1 MPESPYDPNQRD
13 TPTDLVV
20 TEESAAELTL
30 RQRPSGVIQA
40 ARERISNAID
50 GVFGKIDDSI
60 LQPILRK
67 LEAFQEWEK
76 EREVGVARGKLI
88 ECFESE
94 TYHSVDKWI
103 LTYFSIFGPSILE
116 YLSAKTGICPDP
128 ASRKAFLEYLEIGFA
143 AGFVVDTVGNTAAHG
158 SRYWFTIEDKLKAD
172 CSEPDK
178 KKFVWNPAPLTNIAG
193 ILGSLSTLEGL
204 SNARIIKLLKGARIT
219 KVSRFA
225 KDDWQKN
232 ALENEGTQLI
242 GSSFNRALFKVILGF
257 SGMTTVIDFDFTR
270 ADHVALVNACLLY
283 IIHAITS
290 HSEDTQINIANTY
303 TRRFQQEHARIASEF
318 MKDPNLCFVGKEWAK
333 GRNEI
338 QSLGDHVVHLFHI
351 YQELLNPLNIPIEVD
366 ENGEQIT
373 QFVDRTIMFT
383 DIRGWTDVC
392 SKHNQREVEPVWAAY
407 FSAMWPI
414 VNKHGGR
421 FGKLM
426 GDGSLIFFQ
435 DQADKETGEVVSASE
450 LAVRCALEIKA
461 HGDAF
466 DEIIRRELPIEDSY
480 EGRHKTGVAFDSGE
494 ISVSDPFRKR
504 KGPKGMRSPELGG
517 HAVNATS
524 RLEGLNKV
532 FPGHV
537 VLTNHDEYENLPEEL
552 QVMLSYCGSA
562 DMKGIGESDIW
573 GIPDASPT
581 AYDLDERSNLL
592 SVAKDFPKHTA
603 FITESRLAK
612 LPDDLI
618 MKYEL
623 LKGVQLEDGDSE
635 EMIYGI
641 SRGLSV
647 AQRTSIS
654 NEFPGHEHF
663 LRESNL
669 VELPIEFQLEY
680 DELKEVQLEGIDSA
694 EMIYGQPRISEEA
707 HIKA

>member
-1 MPESPYDPNQRD
+1 MPQSPEDPNQHD
-13 TPTDLVV
+13 SPNELVLA
-20 TEESAAELTL
+20 EESAVALTL
-30 RQRPSGVIQA
+30 RERVSGAIQDI
-40 ARERISNAID
+40 RQGISDAISTATEE
-50 GVFGKIDDSI
+50 IDDSVW
-60 LQPILRK
+60 QPILRK
-67 LEAFQEWEK
+67 LEAFQNWEK
-76 EREVGVARGKLI
+76 EQEVGAARGKLI
-88 ECFESE
+88 EFFDSK
-94 TYHSVDKWI
+94 TYNFVDKWI
-103 LTYFSIFGPSILE
+103 LTYSSIFGPPILE
-116 YLSAKTGICPDP
+116 YLAAQTGTPIDE
-128 ASRKAFLEYLEIGFA
+128 STKKAVDKGFA
-143 AGFVVDTVGNTAAHG
+143 ASFAADTVGNTIAHG
-158 SRYWFTIEDKLKAD
+158 SRYWFKISDKLKAD
-172 CSEPDK
+172 CSDPDK
-178 KKFVWNPAPLTNIAG
+178 KEFVWEVAPLINLAG
-193 ILGSLSTLEGL
+193 VAGGMSAADGL
-204 SNARIIKLLKGARIT
+204 SNVRLARLLKMARLARIARLAKQSGAKYSLEDEGARL
-219 KVSRFA
+219 VGDDFA
-225 KDDWQKN
+225 RTIVVIIA
-232 ALENEGTQLI
+232 ALAAMTTAVHFDYTQLSHLI
-242 GSSFNRALFKVILGF
+242 GGTGPLAVI
-257 SGMTTVIDFDFTR
+257 
-270 ADHVALVNACLLY
+270 ADRIKRHYERGIRV
-283 IIHAITS
+283 
-290 HSEDTQINIANTY
+290 NIANTY
-303 TRRFQQEHARIASEF
+303 TKRFQQEHARIASEF

-383 DIRGWTDVC
+383 DIRGWTDIC
-392 SKHNQREVEPVWAAY
+392 SKHNQREVEPIWAAY

-435 DQADKETGEVVSASE
+435 DQVDKETGEVISASE
-450 LAVRCALEIKA
+450 LAVRCAIDLKA
-461 HGDAF
+461 HGDEF

-532 FPGHV
+532 FPEHV
-537 VLTNHDEYENLPEEL
+537 VLTNHDEYEHLPEEL

-562 DMKGIGESDIW
+562 YMKGIGDADIW
-573 GIPDASPT
+573 GIPEASPT
-581 AYDLDERSNLL
+581 ASGLDERSMLL
-592 SVAKDFPKHTA
+592 SVSKDFPDHTA

-618 MKYEL
+618 MKYEI
-623 LKGVQLEDGDSE
+623 LKGVQLEGKDST

-647 AQRTSIS
+647 AQRMSIS
-654 NEFPGHEHF
+654 KEFPDHGHF
-663 LRESNL
+663 LHESNL
-669 VELPIEFQLEY
+669 LKLSLEHQLEY
-680 DELKEVQLEGIDSA
+680 DELKEVQLEGMDSA
-694 EMIYGQPRISEEA
+694 EMIYGQLRVL
-707 HIKA
+707 